1 MLLIDCSNKDV
12 HIIYM
17 NVNIVIKEMISQ
29 IFVLD
34 RKVMNLAV
42 VVSVR
47 LVALG
52 LGVSWAVVV
61 LAVWPSSQPHLGP
74 AHPHTLCAHYWL
86 PAELLA
92 GVSRAKPGTAQGK
105 PRTGAMCLCTHI
117 DTYTNIRSHVYTF
130 SHRTNSFTVSL
141 LSGDKWENQGKWPQ
155 VVPG

>member
-12 HIIYM
+12 RIIYM

-61 LAVWPSSQPHLGP
+61 LAV
-74 AHPHTLCAHYWL
+74 
-86 PAELLA
+86 
-92 GVSRAKPGTAQGK
+92 
-105 PRTGAMCLCTHI
+105 
-117 DTYTNIRSHVYTF
+117 
-130 SHRTNSFTVSL
+130 
-141 LSGDKWENQGKWPQ
+141 
-155 VVPG
+155 

>member
-61 LAVWPSSQPHLGP
+61 LAV
-74 AHPHTLCAHYWL
+74 
-86 PAELLA
+86 
-92 GVSRAKPGTAQGK
+92 
-105 PRTGAMCLCTHI
+105 
-117 DTYTNIRSHVYTF
+117 
-130 SHRTNSFTVSL
+130 
-141 LSGDKWENQGKWPQ
+141 
-155 VVPG
+155 

>member
-42 VVSVR
+42 VGSVR

-52 LGVSWAVVV
+52 LGVSWAVVI
-61 LAVWPSSQPHLGP
+61 LAV
-74 AHPHTLCAHYWL
+74 
-86 PAELLA
+86 
-92 GVSRAKPGTAQGK
+92 
-105 PRTGAMCLCTHI
+105 
-117 DTYTNIRSHVYTF
+117 
-130 SHRTNSFTVSL
+130 
-141 LSGDKWENQGKWPQ
+141 
-155 VVPG
+155 

>member
-52 LGVSWAVVV
+52 LGVSWAVVI
-61 LAVWPSSQPHLGP
+61 LAV
-74 AHPHTLCAHYWL
+74 
-86 PAELLA
+86 
-92 GVSRAKPGTAQGK
+92 
-105 PRTGAMCLCTHI
+105 
-117 DTYTNIRSHVYTF
+117 
-130 SHRTNSFTVSL
+130 
-141 LSGDKWENQGKWPQ
+141 
-155 VVPG
+155 

>member
-12 HIIYM
+12 RIIYM

-42 VVSVR
+42 VGSVR

-61 LAVWPSSQPHLGP
+61 LAV
-74 AHPHTLCAHYWL
+74 
-86 PAELLA
+86 
-92 GVSRAKPGTAQGK
+92 
-105 PRTGAMCLCTHI
+105 
-117 DTYTNIRSHVYTF
+117 
-130 SHRTNSFTVSL
+130 
-141 LSGDKWENQGKWPQ
+141 
-155 VVPG
+155 

>member
-42 VVSVR
+42 VGSVR

-61 LAVWPSSQPHLGP
+61 LAV
-74 AHPHTLCAHYWL
+74 
-86 PAELLA
+86 
-92 GVSRAKPGTAQGK
+92 
-105 PRTGAMCLCTHI
+105 
-117 DTYTNIRSHVYTF
+117 
-130 SHRTNSFTVSL
+130 
-141 LSGDKWENQGKWPQ
+141 
-155 VVPG
+155 